1 MTSGGTTETKMVP
14 SAIWRVASALATT
27 PQRHERKL
35 SCAVRWVARVAGVRW
50 VRWVMVMRVV
60 WWWWCGGGGGR
71 HRPPMELRVECGC
84 EGGSVA

>member
-35 SCAVRWVARVAGVRW
+35 SCGAVGCQGQG

-71 HRPPMELRVECGC
+71 HRPPMELRMWL
-84 EGGSVA
+84 